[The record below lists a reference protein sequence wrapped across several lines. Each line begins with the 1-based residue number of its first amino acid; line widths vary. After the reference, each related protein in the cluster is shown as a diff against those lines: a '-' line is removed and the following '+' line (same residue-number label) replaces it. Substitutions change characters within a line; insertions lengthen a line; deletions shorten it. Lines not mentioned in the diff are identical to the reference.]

1 MSHWRFELTCTAFNK
16 AQLPPAE
23 VPEVALVGRS
33 NVGKSTLINALLNR
47 TSKKIAHVSATP
59 GKTRSLNFYRVEAD
73 SPGRCVFSLVDLPG
87 YGYAARSRDERDS
100 WWRLIDQYFGD
111 DRQILFVVH
120 LIDFR
125 HGPLA
130 ADEELTG
137 WLDRLDMPRLVVFTK
152 GDKVPRGKAKSAYGK
167 YMNDGLASFAPPPI
181 TCGKND
187 EEVDRLRGVIEQA
200 VCDLRIS
207 DTPSTRPREAM
218 N

>member
-1 MSHWRFELTCTAFNK
+1 MSRWKFELTCTAFNK
-16 AQLPPAE
+16 SQLPAPD
-23 VPEVALVGRS
+23 VPEIALVGRS

-47 TSKKIAHVSATP
+47 TSKKIAHVSSTP
-59 GKTRSLNFYRVEAD
+59 GKTRSLNFYRVTAD
-73 SPGRCVFSLVDLPG
+73 SPDACVFSLVDLPG

-111 DRQILFVVH
+111 DRPILFVVH

-130 ADEELTG
+130 ADEELIE

-152 GDKVPRGKAKSAYGK
+152 GDKLPKGKAKSIYGK
-167 YMNDGLASFAPPPI
+167 YMKDGLVSLAPPSV

-187 EEVDRLRGVIEQA
+187 AEVERLRDVVEQA
-200 VCDLRIS
+200 VRDLRV
-207 DTPSTRPREAM
+207 DM

>member
-1 MSHWRFELTCTAFNK
+1 MSRWKFELTCTAFNK
-16 AQLPPAE
+16 AQLPKAE
-23 VPEVALVGRS
+23 GPEIALVGRS

-59 GKTRSLNFYRVEAD
+59 GKTRSLNFYRITTD
-73 SPGRCVFSLVDLPG
+73 SPDAGVFSLVDLPG
-87 YGYAARSRDERDS
+87 YGYAARSRDERES

-130 ADEELTG
+130 ADEELIE

-152 GDKVPRGKAKSAYGK
+152 GDKLPKGKAKGAYGK
-167 YMNDGLASFAPPPI
+167 YMSDGLVSFAPPPV

-187 EEVDRLRGVIEQA
+187 DEVARLRDVIEQA
-200 VCDLRIS
+200 VYDLGAQN
-207 DTPSTRPREAM
+207 DL
-218 N
+218 